1 MKGKSKMT
9 KTQPQKGDK
18 NIKIIEQL
26 ICESLVSLQNI
37 YPQDDSKRKSNVY
50 YTDAPLKPC
59 RTCRSSED
67 SLKAMQGQRL
77 VFPTTYD
84 NKNDSEDSRCAKE
97 LRLSEQE
104 ARFAFTTILDSTKT
118 PHLFQYAV
126 EVPTIRIYRFKKG
139 NAPRF
144 AAHNEKNVRSASVDV
159 CLFLGD
165 KATPKKYYLEFKAH
179 SVDKEDISKDFFKL
193 IHDRSERD
201 APKASFFIHVFE
213 TLHVGKIDASRIVDR
228 PKYNDNTKST
238 IVNIAKKYS
247 KSLLEANLEA
257 NPEANSEKLGNP
269 NPLYVYLY
277 FLNKGS
283 FQSFIEN
290 NKENDSLGG
299 LCELLK
305 TEINAHD
312 KKPLSSKVEL
322 LSELDDLD
330 YIKKDNNLTGF
341 KITIPAS
348 SPTS

>member
-1 MKGKSKMT
+1 MKGSSKMT
-9 KTQPQKGDK
+9 KTQPQKIDK

-26 ICESLVSLQNI
+26 ICESLVSLQKI
-37 YPQDDSKRKSNVY
+37 YPQDDSKRKRNVS

-59 RTCRSSED
+59 RACRSSDD
-67 SLKAMQGQRL
+67 SSKAIHGQRL
-77 VFPTTYD
+77 VFPTTYEYVSD
-84 NKNDSEDSRCAKE
+84 INDPWRAKA

-104 ARFAFTTILDSTKT
+104 ARFAFTTMLDSTKT
-118 PHLFQYAV
+118 SHLFQYAV
-126 EVPTIRIYRFKKG
+126 EVPTIRRYRFEKD

-144 AAHNEKNVRSASVDV
+144 ATHEDKNVRSASIDV

-165 KATPKKYYLEFKAH
+165 KAPPQKYYLEFKAH

-193 IHDRSERD
+193 IHDRSERN

-228 PKYNDNTKST
+228 TNLYHDNTKST

-247 KSLLEANLEA
+247 KSLLDANLE
-257 NPEANSEKLGNP
+257 ELGNP
-269 NPLYVYLY
+269 NPLYIYLY
-277 FLNKGS
+277 FLNKED
-283 FQSFIEN
+283 FQKFLKEN
-290 NKENDSLGG
+290 NSLAI
-299 LCELLK
+299 LCSLIK

-312 KKPLSSKVEL
+312 KKPLSSNVEL

-348 SPTS
+348 SLTSQNIGKSSP